1 MPVEIAFLP
10 GQTSESPALL
20 ARYLPPVPAGPAIWW
35 LQDNISPAGWV
46 LDPFGASP
54 HMPVQIGRAGYRIL
68 VTANNPI
75 ARFLIEFA
83 ANPPPEH
90 ELRNALAYLA
100 AARKGEERLEPHIK
114 DLYAT
119 LCVQCGRVVSADAF
133 LWEREAATPYA
144 KIYHCPYCG
153 DSGERPVTPEDE
165 ARAQKFSSGGL
176 HRARALERVASANDP
191 DRSHAEE
198 ALSTYLPRA
207 VYALFTL
214 INKVESF
221 DTDHASDTSP
231 TRQLKRN
238 LDALLLSAFDRANT
252 LWSYPTARE
261 RPKQLT
267 VPPRFRE
274 INIWMALEDAVTQLS
289 DSSPPISLTI
299 WPELPDEEGGVCI
312 YEGRLKDLR
321 ENFQSGENSRIS
333 FDAVVAAFPRHNQA
347 YWTLSALWAGWL
359 WGRDAL
365 GPFKSVLRRRRYDW
379 SWDTA
384 AFHSALL
391 HLVGLSNAATPF
403 FGLVGEAEPGF
414 LSAVLIAAELA
425 GLDLKGVA
433 LRAESSQAQILW
445 RRPPSATRHGS
456 ASHTKSNVP
465 RDDSIDSVGASES
478 NIADVTSSAA
488 QNYLIARAE
497 PTVYLNLHS
506 AGLIELIRTHALA
519 ELDISPADVYSR
531 SLEAFGKA
539 FSFRRGFL
547 RYGGSEKS
555 LEVGQWWLQEK
566 PEIHIANKPLA
577 DRVEAFISRFLLDRP
592 GVSLAEVDIPVCQ
605 SFRGLFTPDIE
616 LVAECLSS
624 YGEMN
629 PETGTWQPR
638 FEDAPDIRQ
647 QDLMTMRAALD
658 KIGQQLSYIVL
669 GDNPVLW
676 SEPDDGKIAYVFY
689 LTDSAIFGEFIF
701 GNPYPPDRSLIVY
714 PGGRSNLLAYKM
726 RHDARLK
733 QAFDRGWRLIKYRL
747 LRRLAEDPLIS
758 RENLDERFSLDPVM
772 YDAPQM
778 RLL

>member
-1 MPVEIAFLP
+1 MSAKIAFVP
-10 GQTSESPALL
+10 GQTSETQPLL
-20 ARYLPPVPAGPAIWW
+20 ARYLPPVPAGPAILW
-35 LQDNISPAGWV
+35 LQDNIPSAGWV

-54 HMPVQIGRAGYRIL
+54 HVPVQIARAGYRIL

-83 ANPPPEH
+83 ANPPNEH
-90 ELRNALAYLA
+90 ELRNTLAYLA

-119 LCVQCGRVVSADAF
+119 ICVECGQVVSADAF

-144 KIYHCPYCG
+144 KIYHCPHCG
-153 DSGERPVTPEDE
+153 DSGERPVTPDDE

-176 HRARALERVASANDP
+176 HRARALERVVSANDP

-221 DTDHASDTSP
+221 DTDYAPDLSSTQ
-231 TRQLKRN
+231 QLKRN
-238 LDALLLSAFDRANT
+238 LDALLLSAFDKANT
-252 LWSYPTARE
+252 LWSYPIARE

-289 DSSPPISLTI
+289 DSSAPINLTI
-299 WPELPDEEGGVCI
+299 WPELPEEKGGVCI

-321 ENFQSGENSRIS
+321 ENFQSSEHSRIS

-359 WGRDAL
+359 WGREAL

-384 AFHSALL
+384 AFHSALV

-403 FGLVGEAEPGF
+403 FGLLGEAEPGF

-425 GLDLKGVA
+425 GLDLEGVA
-433 LRAESSQAQILW
+433 LRAESSQAQMLW
-445 RRPPSATRHGS
+445 RRPPSGTGQRS
-456 ASHTKSNVP
+456 ASHTKRNLP
-465 RDDSIDSVGASES
+465 RENSIDSGGDIETFF
-478 NIADVTSSAA
+478 ADVTSSAA
-488 QNYLIARAE
+488 REYLIARAE

-506 AGLIELIRTHALA
+506 AGLIELIRTDTMAG
-519 ELDISPADVYSR
+519 LDISPADVYSR
-531 SLEAFGKA
+531 TLEAFSKA
-539 FSFRRGFL
+539 FSFRKGFL

-566 PEIHIANKPLA
+566 PGVHITNKPLA
-577 DRVEAFISRFLLDRP
+577 DRVEAFISRLLLDRP
-592 GVSLAEVDIPVCQ
+592 GVSLAEVDTSVCQ
-605 SFRGLFTPDIE
+605 SFRGLFTPNIE

-629 PETGTWQPR
+629 PETGAWQPR
-638 FEDAPDIRQ
+638 FEDAPDIRR
-647 QDLMTMRAALD
+647 QDLMNMHAALG
-658 KIGQQLSYIVL
+658 KIGHQLSYVVM
-669 GDNPVLW
+669 GENPVLW
-676 SEPDDGKIAYVFY
+676 SEPDNGKTAYVFY

-747 LRRLAEDPLIS
+747 LRRLGEDPLIS